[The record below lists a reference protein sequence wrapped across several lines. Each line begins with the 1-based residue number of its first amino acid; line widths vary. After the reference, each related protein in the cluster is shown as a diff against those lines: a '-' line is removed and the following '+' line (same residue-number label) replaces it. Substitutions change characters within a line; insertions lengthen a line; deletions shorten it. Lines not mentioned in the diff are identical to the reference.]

1 MSEYEVWFFLLAAIV
16 ILFVL
21 WYLLDAISNLNRKFK
36 YLEDQI
42 FDCAKKWMLE
52 CTDNE
57 AKEMKEQI
65 HAIERHLGIALI
77 REPARLVVKTGE
89 PK

>member
-36 YLEDQI
+36 YLEDRI
-42 FDCAKKWMLE
+42 DTRAKKWELE
-52 CTDNE
+52 CIDNE
-57 AKEMKEQI
+57 AQETREHI
-65 HAIERHLGIALI
+65 RAIENHLGIQVVKA
-77 REPARLVVKTGE
+77 PARMVVKTGD
-89 PK
+89 KA